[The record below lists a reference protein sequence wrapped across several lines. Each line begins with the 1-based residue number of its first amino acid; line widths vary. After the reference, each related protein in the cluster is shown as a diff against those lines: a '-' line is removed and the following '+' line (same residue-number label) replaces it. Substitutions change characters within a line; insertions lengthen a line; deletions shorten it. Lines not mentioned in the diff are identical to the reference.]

1 MPGNADPSRIYH
13 DPALTDRRGD
23 ATGLGA
29 FAFLFVLV
37 GAFALAAFVL
47 VSLPLGADPTPA
59 PPATPGILATA
70 RPSPTPALT
79 PLPSDVPASAR
90 PSIGPAATFDTGASA
105 EPRPSGGALPTRAP
119 QASPTERSGRPATA
133 GEIGQ
138 TLPVF
143 LDGRRVGGVT
153 VQSFQVG
160 EVPGVDLPAGARFM
174 VMEVRYLTAGGM
186 DYDARDWVVVDA
198 DGKRYPSLG
207 ARAPEPALGRGTLAA
222 GETIVGN
229 VAFIR
234 ERRVAIE
241 QLVLT
246 DGDGRDLVIVDRNS
260 AEP

>member
-23 ATGLGA
+23 ATGLVA

-37 GAFALAAFVL
+37 AVFALAALVL
-47 VSLPLGADPTPA
+47 VSLPLVADPTPA
-59 PPATPGILATA
+59 PPATPGILATP

-79 PLPSDVPASAR
+79 PTPSDAAPSGEPTAEPQPSDGVLPSR
-90 PSIGPAATFDTGASA
+90 
-105 EPRPSGGALPTRAP
+105 EPLP
-119 QASPTERSGRPATA
+119 SPTARTGRPPAE
-133 GEIGQ
+133 GGIGQ

-143 LDGRRVGGVT
+143 TDGRRVGGVT

-160 EVPGVDLPAGARFM
+160 EVPDVDLPAGARFM
-174 VMEVRYLTAGGM
+174 ILEVRYVTAGGM
-186 DYDARDWVVVDA
+186 AYDARDWVVVDA
-198 DGKRYPSLG
+198 EGNRYPSLG
-207 ARAPEPALGRGTLAA
+207 ARAPDPALGTGTLGA
-222 GETIVGN
+222 GETIVAN

-246 DGDGRDLVIVDRNS
+246 DGNGRDLVVVDRNS
-260 AEP
+260 TEP